1 MASTITASAATVSI
15 AKIIMA
21 EMVNG
26 NNTISQFQSM
36 YPVIF
41 AMTKMIEINP
51 QNPIELLF
59 SISLSIRTV

>member
-1 MASTITASAATVSI
+1 
-15 AKIIMA
+15 MA